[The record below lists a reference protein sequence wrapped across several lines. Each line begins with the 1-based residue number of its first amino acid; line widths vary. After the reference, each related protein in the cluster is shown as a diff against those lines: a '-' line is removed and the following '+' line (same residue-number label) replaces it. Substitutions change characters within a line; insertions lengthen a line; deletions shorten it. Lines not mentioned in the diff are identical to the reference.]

1 MGACLSPKMRILS
14 LPQCLYM
21 INVAYASLG
30 LRLIVECS
38 YHSNAP
44 FGVLVNEHIPCLSL
58 KCMNFAVGA
67 LSLRCWVMDEI
78 LGTNHYG
85 FAGFLWL
92 GWSGG
97 WGRPNYDP
105 LFHTILYF
113 GSFLLSLTIIGLFG
127 FIHWTLEPN
136 QSRP

>member
-1 MGACLSPKMRILS
+1 
-14 LPQCLYM
+14 
-21 INVAYASLG
+21 
-30 LRLIVECS
+30 
-38 YHSNAP
+38 
-44 FGVLVNEHIPCLSL
+44 
-58 KCMNFAVGA
+58 MNFAVGG

-113 GSFLLSLTIIGLFG
+113 GSFVWSPITIGLSG
-127 FIHWTLEPN
+127 FIRWTFEPKEAYGDRGRSEEHTSEL
-136 QSRP
+136 QSHVRISYAVFCLKKKKTKKYNKTTLTKTRLL